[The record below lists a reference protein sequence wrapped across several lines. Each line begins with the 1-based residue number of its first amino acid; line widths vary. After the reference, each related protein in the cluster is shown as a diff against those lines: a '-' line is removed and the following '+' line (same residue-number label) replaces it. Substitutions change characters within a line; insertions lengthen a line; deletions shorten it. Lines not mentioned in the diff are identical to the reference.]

1 MFFIDDEFNCYLDN
15 IRTPQA
21 LPETDPF
28 QWWIDHE
35 LKFLILFKLARKYL
49 SISATSVP
57 SEQLFSDAENQITS
71 DRNRLKP
78 ETVNEL
84 LFIKRNSEYYNPF
97 V

>member
-1 MFFIDDEFNCYLDN
+1 MDN
-15 IRTPQA
+15 IKTPQA

-28 QWWIDHE
+28 QWWIDYK
-35 LKFLILFKLARKYL
+35 LRFSILFKLARKYL
-49 SISATSVP
+49 SIPATSVP
-57 SEQLFSDAENQITS
+57 SERLFSDAGNQITS

-84 LFIKRNSEYYNPF
+84 LFIKRKSEYHNPF